1 MAKLYTPAMEAF
13 NKKYNTQKKKSRVNS
28 PFRAAMRRLF
38 RNKTA
43 IVGMAIIAF
52 LVLIVIFADLIAP
65 YEYQVQNFREQ
76 SLKPCREHPFGTD
89 ALGRDMFSR
98 VVIGARYS
106 LCIGLLCLFA
116 GVCIGG
122 LLGVIAGYFG
132 GRVDNT
138 IMRIMDVFQA
148 IPGIMLTIAIV
159 AAIGN
164 GIPQLVFAMSIG
176 QMTSMSKSWRAEVFT
191 VKGSD
196 YIESS
201 RAIGESEAHII
212 VRHLVPNFLGIV
224 IIGMVS
230 GIGGAIMG
238 VSSLAYL
245 GLGIQPPTPEWGA
258 LLSAGKDY
266 IRTSPHMVLF
276 PGIAI
281 AITVIAFTM
290 FGQGLRDALD
300 PKLK

>member
-1 MAKLYTPAMEAF
+1 MEAF
-13 NKKYNTQKKKSRVNS
+13 DKKYNTQSKKEKVNS

-43 IVGMAIIAF
+43 IVGMAIIA
-52 LVLIVIFADLIAP
+52 VLLIIVIIGGWIAP
-65 YEYQVQNFREQ
+65 YEYQVQDFRSA
-76 SLKPCREHPFGTD
+76 SLKPSKEHLFGTD
-89 ALGRDMFSR
+89 PYGRDIFSR
-98 VVIGARYS
+98 VLIGTRYS

-116 GVCIGG
+116 GVALGG

-132 GRVDNT
+132 GRVDNI

-164 GIPQLVFAMSIG
+164 GIPQLVFAMSVG
-176 QMTSMSKSWRAEVFT
+176 QMTSMAKSWRAAVFT

-201 RAIGESEAHII
+201 RSIGASEAHII
-212 VRHLVPNFLGIV
+212 VRHLIPNFLGIV

-245 GLGIQPPTPEWGA
+245 GLGIQDPTPEWGA
-258 LLSAGKDY
+258 LLSLGKDY
-266 IRTSPHMVLF
+266 IRVAPHMVLF